1 KFMYVC
7 CWTFGG
13 LVLLIGLLFFI
24 VGLGITS
31 EYWSGISQT
40 MSRFGVLAIII
51 GSISLGIGYL
61 FWKGLLLRPKKLK

>member
-1 KFMYVC
+1 MSVNQLSQNGQNQNQDERSFLRKFMYVC

-31 EYWSGISQT
+31 EYWSGISQ
-40 MSRFGVLAIII
+40 
-51 GSISLGIGYL
+51 
-61 FWKGLLLRPKKLK
+61 